1 MLGYLLLLVGHF
13 LPLLT
18 KAGRDLGNG
27 GLRVRLL
34 ELRAVVARELSKE
47 VWIWSV
53 LRLNDQ
59 LRKQR
64 LPV

>member
-1 MLGYLLLLVGHF
+1 MLGYLLLLVGHL

-18 KAGRDLGNG
+18 KAGRNLGNG

-34 ELRAVVARELSKE
+34 ELRAIVARELGEE

-53 LRLNDQ
+53 FRLNDQ
-59 LRKQR
+59 LRKQS